1 MGLLGTTTAKQY
13 YNSSQEFTA
22 TARQT
27 EFVLTVASLPALITD
42 FIVFVDGTEVNPS
55 TYAYAGP
62 TGGNAGKI
70 TFTSGQTAGAKVLV
84 KLIDR
89 ELGDYRYIK
98 LKDIVNNFIIAYVGN
113 GKLIPH
119 ANRSEVLFHI
129 KRGIQEFSYDI
140 SRLEKIQEVDVP
152 PSLKIPMPQD
162 YVSYIGIHW
171 VDTAGIEHPV
181 FPARF
186 TSRPSESIAQDGD
199 GNYLFDEN
207 EGVLNITPG
216 ITVDRFNSNFNQDLF
231 DGTVTNDDYYLYTHY
246 IANRLA
252 SFSNRYGAEPELA
265 NLNGVFTV
273 DEVGGQ
279 FGFDSSMSGRTITIK
294 YVSDG
299 LATDGEMKVHKMA
312 EDALY
317 KYVLFGM
324 LSTRTNIPEYIIN
337 RYRKERRAAMRNA
350 KLRLTNINIKELTNV
365 MRGKSKQIKH

>member
-22 TARQT
+22 TASQT
-27 EFVLTVASLPALITD
+27 VFELTVASLPSSASD

-55 TYAYAGP
+55 TYSYSSP
-62 TGGNAGKI
+62 NI
-70 TFTSGQTAGAKVLV
+70 TFTSGQTAGAKVKV

-98 LKDIVNNFIIAYVGN
+98 LKDIVNNFVIAYVGN

-152 PSLKIPMPQD
+152 PSLKKPMPQD

-207 EGVLNITPG
+207 EDVLNITPG

-231 DGTVTNDDYYLYTHY
+231 DGTVTNDDYYL
-246 IANRLA
+246 
-252 SFSNRYGAEPELA
+252 
-265 NLNGVFTV
+265 
-273 DEVGGQ
+273 
-279 FGFDSSMSGRTITIK
+279 
-294 YVSDG
+294 
-299 LATDGEMKVHKMA
+299 
-312 EDALY
+312 
-317 KYVLFGM
+317 
-324 LSTRTNIPEYIIN
+324 
-337 RYRKERRAAMRNA
+337 
-350 KLRLTNINIKELTNV
+350 
-365 MRGKSKQIKH
+365 

>member
-22 TARQT
+22 AAGQT
-27 EFVLTVASLPALITD
+27 VFELTVASLPSAESD

-55 TYAYAGP
+55 TYSYSSP
-62 TGGNAGKI
+62 NI
-70 TFTSGQTAGAKVLV
+70 TFTSGQTGGAKIKVM
-84 KLIDR
+84 LIDR

-98 LKDIVNNFIIAYVGN
+98 LKDIVNNFVIAYVGN
-113 GKLIPH
+113 GKLVPH
-119 ANRSEVLFHI
+119 ANRSEVLFHA
-129 KRGIQEFSYDI
+129 KRGIQEFAYDI

-152 PSLKIPMPQD
+152 PTLKIPMPQD

-171 VDTAGIEHPV
+171 VDTHGVEHPV
-181 FPARF
+181 FPAKF
-186 TSRPSESIAQDGD
+186 TSRPSESIAQDAD

-207 EGVLNITPG
+207 EGILEITPG
-216 ITVDRFNSNFNQDLF
+216 ITVDRFNANFNSDVF
-231 DGTVTNDDYYLYTHY
+231 DGTVTNDDYFLYTHY
-246 IANRLA
+246 IANRLS
-252 SFSNRYGAEPELA
+252 SFSGRYGADPELT
-265 NLNGVFTV
+265 NMNGYFTI

-299 LATDGEMKVHKMA
+299 LATDAEMKVHKMA

-317 KYVLFGM
+317 KYVLFNM
-324 LSTRTNIPEYIIN
+324 LSTRANVPEYIVN

-350 KLRLTNINIKELTNV
+350 KLRLSNLNIKELTQT

>member
-22 TARQT
+22 TASQT
-27 EFVLTVASLPALITD
+27 VFELTVASLPSSASD

-55 TYAYAGP
+55 TYSYSSP
-62 TGGNAGKI
+62 NI
-70 TFTSGQTAGAKVLV
+70 TFTSGQTAGAKVKV

-119 ANRSEVLFHI
+119 ANRSEVLFHA
-129 KRGIQEFSYDI
+129 KRGIQEFAYDI

-152 PSLKIPMPQD
+152 PTLKIPMPQD

-171 VDTAGIEHPV
+171 VDTHGVEHPV
-181 FPARF
+181 FPAKF

-207 EGVLNITPG
+207 EGLLEITPG
-216 ITVDRFNSNFNQDLF
+216 ITVDRFNANFNSDVF
-231 DGTVTNDDYYLYTHY
+231 DGTVTNDDYFLYTHY
-246 IANRLA
+246 IANRLS
-252 SFSNRYGAEPELA
+252 SFSGRYGADPELT
-265 NLNGVFTV
+265 NMNGYFTI

-294 YVSDG
+294 YVSDVCPFCHTCF
-299 LATDGEMKVHKMA
+299 L
-312 EDALY
+312 
-317 KYVLFGM
+317 
-324 LSTRTNIPEYIIN
+324 
-337 RYRKERRAAMRNA
+337 
-350 KLRLTNINIKELTNV
+350 
-365 MRGKSKQIKH
+365 